1 MKIPKITNLKQNG
14 SATSPCWSMEVWGFH
29 GHSWRLEA
37 VGYIVLGAGT
47 NLPEKNRILTGCAF
61 MKCEL
66 EKFHPSA

>member
-1 MKIPKITNLKQNG
+1 
-14 SATSPCWSMEVWGFH
+14 MEVWGFH

-47 NLPEKNRILTGCAF
+47 NLPEKNRVLTGCAF